1 MKIGKFAEKYGV
13 TLDAVRYYLERGLL
27 VAQKRGEQY
36 FFTDADGKDLE
47 KIIELKNMEFS
58 LNAISDL
65 LTVQRLSGENTDVFR
80 NYYMPYLIRQK
91 DEIDSEVL
99 RLKVLAGTIS
109 SRIDD
114 LRQEDKKT
122 AMTLGLPLS
131 SLEILVCPG
140 CKTGLHLKEGTLQDN
155 MVIKADLTCG
165 CGYSARISEGIFID
179 DTAVR
184 KKLMDDRPMPTKEEF
199 LKSSSQ
205 TYINYL
211 YQTMA
216 AMMKYLDFTDEKPGY
231 ILELNNCV
239 GFFLLQYIS
248 YLPEN
253 TVYVLV
259 DYDLERMERL
269 KKNLEMYYRHKKFIF
284 LCCDYDQLPL
294 KDRAMDAMVDF
305 GMTRHYKIE
314 TRRYLPDIILDRLRP
329 QGKYV
334 SSSIYFGEA
343 SKVSPRTRDPK
354 REYCPDTQMKKL
366 KDAGLE
372 IRDHCSVGPAYQ
384 EKSSGGE
391 LDEMELFQL
400 VISAEKMPDMI

>member
-91 DEIDSEVL
+91 DEIDSEVV

-114 LRQEDKKT
+114 LRQEDKKS
-122 AMTLGLPLS
+122 AMTLGLPIS

-140 CKTGLHLKEGTLQDN
+140 CKSSLHLKEGSLQDN
-155 MVIKADLTCG
+155 MVIKADLSCG

-184 KKLMDDRPMPTKEEF
+184 KKLMGNRPMPTKEEF

-216 AMMKYLDFTDEKPGY
+216 AMKKYLDYSDEKPGY

-239 GFFLLQYIS
+239 GFFLVQYIS

-253 TVYVLV
+253 TVYILV

-294 KDRAMDAMVDF
+294 KDRTIDAMVDF
-305 GMTRHYKIE
+305 GMTRHYKTE
-314 TRRYLPDIILDRLRP
+314 TCRYLPDIILDRLRP

-354 REYCPDTQMKKL
+354 REYCPDMQMKKL

-372 IRDHCSVGPAYQ
+372 IRDHCSVGPAIQ

-400 VISAEKMPDMI
+400 VVNAAKNA

>member
-36 FFTDADGKDLE
+36 FFTEADGKDLE

-91 DEIDSEVL
+91 DEIDSEVM
-99 RLKVLAGTIS
+99 RLKVLSETIS

-131 SLEILVCPG
+131 SLDLLVCPR
-140 CKTGLHLKEGTLQDN
+140 CRSSLHIKEGSLQDN
-155 MVIKADLTCG
+155 MVQRADLSCG
-165 CGYSARISEGIFID
+165 CGYSARLSNGIFID

-216 AMMKYLDFTDEKPGY
+216 AMMKYLDFTEEKPGY

-253 TVYVLV
+253 TVYILV

-294 KDRAMDAMVDF
+294 KSGAIDAMVDF
-305 GMTRHYKIE
+305 GMTRHYKTE
-314 TRRYLPDIILDRLRP
+314 DGRYLPEIILDLLKF

-343 SKVSPRTRDPK
+343 SKVSPRRRDPD
-354 REYCPDTQMKKL
+354 RAYCPETQKRKL
-366 KDAGLE
+366 EDAGLE
-372 IRDHCSVGPAYQ
+372 IRDHCSVGPAFQ

-400 VISAEKMPDMI
+400 VVNAEKRMI